1 MARGKK
7 KRGSGVYRTDI
18 SRLSVY
24 PRFQKPQESL
34 GRRGFSRGEII
45 KVRVTGQDD
54 DGNPTGVISGYIIVI
69 RGADAEPGD
78 EFKVRIVD
86 VRGKIVY
93 AEPIR
98 P

>member
-24 PRFQKPQESL
+24 PRFQRPQESL
-34 GRRGFSRGEII
+34 GRRGFSPGEII

-54 DGNPTGVISGYIIVI
+54 DGDPTGIVSGYTVVI
-69 RGADAEPGD
+69 RGAEAEPGD
-78 EFKVRIVD
+78 ELKVRVVE
-86 VRGKIVY
+86 VRGKTVY
-93 AEPIR
+93 AEPLGS
-98 P
+98 